1 MVRSI
6 SLNAFIALYTV
17 MIIIAVLLI
26 APFDGSGR
34 LIHRYCARPWG
45 RGIIRASGAR
55 VKVTGIENID
65 ASLPRIYMTN
75 HQSIFDIFA
84 LLAFLPVD
92 FKFIMKQELMRI
104 PLFGYAT
111 RKAGYIGITREDP
124 RKAIASMNEAAK
136 RIASGSSVLI
146 FPEGTRSTDGVLL
159 PFKKGGFTLAIK
171 SGCDIVPIAIAGSH
185 RIAKKGSLAIKKG
198 SFEMAFGRPI
208 TVSTYSKKDTQALM
222 SAVRDAIS
230 DLMIEAEKKG

>member
-6 SLNAFIALYTV
+6 LLNAFIALYTV
-17 MIIIAVLLI
+17 VVIIAVLCV

-45 RGIIRASGAR
+45 RVIIWASGVR
-55 VKVTGIENID
+55 VNVSGLENID
-65 ASLPRIYMTN
+65 ASQPRIYMTN

-84 LLAFLPVD
+84 LLAYLPVD

-111 RKAGYIGITREDP
+111 KRAGYIGITREDP
-124 RKAIASMNEAAK
+124 RKAIASMNEAARK
-136 RIASGSSVLI
+136 IASGSSVLI

-171 SGCDIVPIAIAGSH
+171 SGCDIVPVAVEGSH
-185 RIAKKGSLAIKKG
+185 RIVKKGSLDIKKG
-198 SFEMAFGRPI
+198 SFDLMFGRPI
-208 TVSTYSKKDTQALM
+208 SVVPFSKRDIEALM
-222 SAVRDAIS
+222 SRVRDSIVGLVTAARK
-230 DLMIEAEKKG
+230 DG